1 MPRVSSNASSSHSS
15 SSKSHSDMPTAYTV
29 EMFADGSHLFSST
42 CYNSREEVE
51 DLIKYMR
58 DMDPSKMTFQVYK
71 SSPRSRPEVNE
82 WHLNSNES
90 TLHELFNS
98 DNEEDVD
105 ETVCL
110 TGMTLESYGKGYL
123 LRPYKDCTF
132 VGEKYLL
139 DGWWMPSQ
147 DAWFFKASFY
157 DTLIELGAEYVTD
170 EPVDVD
176 DSSNEY
182 SSFDGL
188 IMEDYGKGLMVYP
201 NKSHRYYARKYM
213 GSGFWNQRAKG
224 WFFKNDMFDT
234 LMGAQVVYNS

>member
-1 MPRVSSNASSSHSS
+1 MPRVSFSSSHDSSS
-15 SSKSHSDMPTAYTV
+15 SSKSDMPVVYTV
-29 EMFADGSHLFSST
+29 EMFAHGEHLFSSSS
-42 CYNSREEVE
+42 YNSRTEVE

-82 WHLNSNES
+82 WHLNSNKS
-90 TLHELFNS
+90 KLHELFNS
-98 DNEEDVD
+98 DDEEDINEE
-105 ETVCL
+105 VCL

-132 VGEKYLL
+132 AGEKYFL

-157 DTLIELGAEYVTD
+157 DKLIELGAEYVTD
-170 EPVDVD
+170 QLVDVD
-176 DSSNEY
+176 ESSNEY

-188 IMEDYGKGLMVYP
+188 TMKDYGKGLIVYP
-201 NKSHRYYARKYM
+201 NKSHRYYGRKYM
-213 GSGFWNQRAKG
+213 GSGFWNNKAKG

-234 LMGAQVVYNS
+234 LMGAQVVYMS